1 MGGVMSGVERGVRN
15 LAPPTFFEK
24 FERLFE
30 GQYGY
35 REEPDDLVDCVQVG
49 KSASIWS
56 VREKLRNHGLRAGP
70 THCNLW
76 IDGVVGW
83 YSVESAEEFKA
94 MKEILHK
101 YELICH
107 AYGTPMM
114 VVGVRPA
121 DESQRQ
127 VSFDAGLK
135 FARKHKAL
143 FYEIDEDRD
152 AAKDVIYEMIRCMKQ
167 PRKQSCYLVRYVV

>member
-1 MGGVMSGVERGVRN
+1 MSGVERGVRN

-49 KSASIWS
+49 KFASIGR
-56 VREKLRNHGLRAGP
+56 VHEKLLNHGIKYRGVY
-70 THCNLW
+70 

-152 AAKDVIYEMIRCMKQ
+152 AAKDIIYEMIRCMKQ
-167 PRKQSCYLVRYVV
+167 PRKQSSYLVRYVV